1 MPKLLQFKEDAR
13 RSLIQGVH
21 ILALAVRGTLGPK
34 GHLVV
39 LDRPIGHP
47 LISNDGI
54 TIASEIELPDRFENL
69 GALIVREAAFQ
80 TNEVAGDGTTTSTIL
95 ADALIQQAQRAL
107 DAGVNAVDLVHGLE
121 QQGGQA
127 LDFIRLER
135 LDLPDEGALN
145 AVASLAAGDR
155 GIGTLAAEAL
165 STLGAQA
172 TIVLESHLGQDRM
185 EYRGGMQF
193 DRGYISHHMAT
204 DPRSMLCVL
213 ENAALL
219 LTDQKI
225 TQAGPL
231 LQLAR
236 DVQQR
241 GCSLLIIAEDF
252 DPAVTAQLVSASQDS
267 APSLAA
273 IRAPEFGPWRKAALE
288 DLAIYTGGR
297 FLAQDLALDPA
308 RARWEDLGFAEQ
320 AIIGQDHTTITGGR
334 GPSDSL
340 AGRIDSI
347 EEQLRQTE
355 QPFERDKLSERL
367 ARLSGNTAV
376 IYIGGVTTVEQ
387 KERLQR
393 AEDAVNAAKSALRD
407 GVVTGAGTAYV
418 HAARALRTQHPPTAA
433 DEAACE
439 ILARALEEPVRTL
452 AENSGRDPE
461 EILSCIAAS
470 GPLGFN
476 AMSGRVEDL
485 RALSLYD
492 SVTSVVEALSN
503 ALSVAK
509 LIINTDVLVVDLL
522 DNPDATAGP
531 ARGGGG
537 ERYGMS

>member
-13 RSLIQGVH
+13 HSLIQGVH
-21 ILALAVRGTLGPK
+21 VLALAVRGTLGPK

-39 LDRPIGHP
+39 LDRPIGNP

-54 TIASEIELPDRFENL
+54 TIAREIELPNRFENL

-95 ADALIQQAQRAL
+95 ADAIIQQAQRAL
-107 DAGVNAVDLVHGLE
+107 DAGLNAVDLIHGLE
-121 QQGGQA
+121 QWGGQV
-127 LDFIRLER
+127 LDFIRAER
-135 LDLPDEGALN
+135 LPLPGVGALN

-155 GIGTLAAEAL
+155 SIGALAAEAL
-165 STLGAQA
+165 STLGPSAA
-172 TIVLESHLGQDRM
+172 IVLESHLGKDRM

-193 DRGYISHHMAT
+193 DRGYISHHLAT

-213 ENAALL
+213 ENTALL
-219 LTDQKI
+219 ITDQKI
-225 TQAGPL
+225 SQAGPL

-236 DVQQR
+236 DAQQH

-252 DPAVTAQLVSASQDS
+252 DSAATAQLVSASQG
-267 APSLAA
+267 ATLSLAA
-273 IRAPEFGPWRKAALE
+273 IRAPDFGPWRKAALE

-308 RARWEDLGFAEQ
+308 MAHWDDLGFAEQ
-320 AIIGQDHTTITGGR
+320 AIIGPDHTTITGGR
-334 GPSDSL
+334 GSSNGL

-355 QPFERDKLSERL
+355 QPFERDKLSERR

-376 IYIGGVTTVEQ
+376 IFIGGVTTVEQ
-387 KERLQR
+387 KERMQR

-407 GVVTGAGTAYV
+407 GVVTGAGTVYV
-418 HAARALRTQHPPTAA
+418 HAARTLHTQGAATAA
-433 DEAACE
+433 DEAARE
-439 ILARALEEPVRTL
+439 ILSRALEEPVRTL
-452 AENSGRDPE
+452 AENSGHDPE
-461 EILSCIAAS
+461 EILSHIAAS
-470 GPLGFN
+470 GTQGFN
-476 AMSGRVEDL
+476 AISGAVEDL
-485 RALSLYD
+485 SVLPLYD
-492 SVTSVVEALSN
+492 SVTSVTEALVN

-509 LIINTDVLVVDLL
+509 LVINTDVLVVDLL
-522 DNPDATAGP
+522 DIPDATAGP

-537 ERYGMS
+537 ERYGMN

>member
-21 ILALAVRGTLGPK
+21 VLALAVRGTLGPK

-39 LDRPIGHP
+39 LDRPIGKP
-47 LISNDGI
+47 VISNDGI

-107 DAGVNAVDLVHGLE
+107 DAGLNAVDLVHGLE
-121 QQGGQA
+121 QWGGQA
-127 LDFIRLER
+127 LDFIRAER
-135 LDLPDEGALN
+135 LALPDAGALN
-145 AVASLAAGDR
+145 AVASLAAGDSS
-155 GIGTLAAEAL
+155 IGSLAAEAL
-165 STLGAQA
+165 STLGPQA
-172 TIVLESHLGQDRM
+172 TIVLESHLGKDRM
-185 EYRGGMQF
+185 EYQGGMQF

-213 ENAALL
+213 ENTALL

-225 TQAGPL
+225 SQAGPL

-236 DVQQR
+236 DAQQH

-267 APSLAA
+267 TPSVAA

-297 FLAQDLALDPA
+297 FLAKDLALDPA
-308 RARWEDLGFAEQ
+308 QARWDDLGLAEQ

-334 GPSDSL
+334 GPSDGL
-340 AGRIDSI
+340 VGRIDSI

-376 IYIGGVTTVEQ
+376 IFIGGVTTVEQ
-387 KERLQR
+387 KERMQR

-418 HAARALRTQHPPTAA
+418 HAARALRTQHASTAA

-461 EILSCIAAS
+461 KILSHIASS
-470 GPLGFN
+470 GTHGFN
-476 AMSGRVEDL
+476 AMSGSVEEL
-485 RALSLYD
+485 SALSLYD
-492 SVTSVVEALSN
+492 SVTSVAEALSN

-509 LIINTDVLVVDLL
+509 LVINTDVLIVDLL